1 MFNHSTLHQN
11 VGWKR
16 DVANL
21 LIIYTTLRAIRAGE
35 ELCISYGSRLTFKD
49 ADAEEL
55 ANGHEDENDILSRIE
70 LLD

>member
-16 DVANL
+16 DIANL
-21 LIIYTTLRAIRAGE
+21 LITYTTLRDIGSGE
-35 ELCISYGSRLTFKD
+35 ELCISYGSRLTFRD
-49 ADAEEL
+49 VDAEGL
-55 ANGHEDENDILSRIE
+55 ANGHETENDLLSRIE